1 MRTAF
6 RHVAALAPFAACLAA
21 GTAAAALRP
30 VHTYSIVARDPATG
44 EMGVAV
50 QSHWFSVGTVVT
62 WAEAGVGA
70 VATQSFAEPAYGPR
84 GLDLMQ
90 TGLSAE
96 DALRALLQ
104 GDSGREVRQVAFLD
118 ATGRVAAHTGTKC
131 IEWAGHRTG
140 AGYSVQ
146 ANLMRNDR
154 VVPAMAEAFEKS
166 EGMLAERLVAALEAG
181 ERAGGDIRGSQS
193 AALLVVAA
201 EGTGRPW
208 ADRLVDIRVED
219 HADPVGEI
227 RRLLTVHRA
236 YEHMNRGDA
245 AMEKGDLADARAEY
259 ETAARL
265 VPDNPEMLFW
275 YAVTLAT
282 SGALEE
288 SLPIFR
294 RVFQADE
301 TWRETSKRLQKPGLI
316 PDTPE
321 GSRMIERI
329 LEVR

>member
-1 MRTAF
+1 MTTPLRLLTA
-6 RHVAALAPFAACLAA
+6 FAACLAA
-21 GTAAAALRP
+21 GTAGAALRP

-70 VATQSFAEPAYGPR
+70 IATQSFAEPAYGPR
-84 GLDLMQ
+84 GLDLMR

-96 DALRALLQ
+96 DALRALLEA
-104 GDSGREVRQVAFLD
+104 DSGREVRQVAFLD
-118 ATGRVAAHTGTKC
+118 ASGRVAAHTGTKC

-193 AALLVVAA
+193 AALLVVPA
-201 EGTGRPW
+201 EGTGRLW

-301 TWRETSKRLQKPGLI
+301 SWRETTRRLQKPGLI

-321 GSRMIERI
+321 GSRMLERI